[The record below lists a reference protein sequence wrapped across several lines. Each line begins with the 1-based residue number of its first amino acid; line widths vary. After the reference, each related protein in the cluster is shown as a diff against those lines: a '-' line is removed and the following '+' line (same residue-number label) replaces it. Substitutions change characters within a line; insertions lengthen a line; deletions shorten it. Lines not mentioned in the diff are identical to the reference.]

1 MPNTETRPRKS
12 ALIYLLLFACLA
24 LLALGVF
31 SAVQIQLKGQE
42 VFGSTDQVPW
52 NVIIA
57 GYVFLALAASGLCLT
72 ANFFELLN
80 IKRFQLLQKR
90 AHFLAVSFL
99 VPALAMLAMDLGQ
112 FSRMHHFILYPSLSS
127 PLWWMGTVY
136 GVYLVLLLSEFWA
149 IHKGYARMAYIFS
162 VITLIAA
169 VVATSILGG
178 IFSVIL
184 DRTLWFGSG
193 TPVWFVFSAVI
204 SGIAAMI
211 FMTILTYSLNGKS
224 MGDDLQQALR
234 ELGTILTVLLGIGL
248 VFTVWRLIASVY
260 VKVPDAFFIISSP
273 YGLQFWVLF
282 LGVGILA
289 PFLLLLTR
297 TKRKS
302 SAIEL
307 AGLLVLIGM
316 YVDKH
321 IFVLAG
327 QLRQSIDGTIAAY
340 ASTPAEWGLMLG
352 TVAAAV
358 LMYMFGERYLSLD
371 QAPRHAEATMPR
383 PAPVSRDEPD
393 APSLP
398 LAEENA
404 VRG

>member
-1 MPNTETRPRKS
+1 MPNTETQPRKS
-12 ALIYLLLFACLA
+12 ALIYLLFFACLA

-42 VFGSTDQVPW
+42 VFGSSDQVPW

-112 FSRMHHFILYPSLSS
+112 FTRMHHFILYPSLSS

-136 GVYLVLLLSEFWA
+136 GIYLVLLLSEFWA
-149 IHKGYARMAYIFS
+149 IHKGYARMAYTFS

-211 FMTILTYSLNGKS
+211 FMTILTYSLKGKP
-224 MGDDLQQALR
+224 MGEDLQQALR

-260 VKVPDAFFIISSP
+260 VKVPDTFFIIASP
-273 YGLQFWVLF
+273 YGFQFWVLF
-282 LGVGILA
+282 LGVGILV

-327 QLRQSIDGTIAAY
+327 QLRQSIDGTTAAY
-340 ASTPAEWGLMLG
+340 TSTPAEWGLMVG
-352 TVAAAV
+352 TMAAAI
-358 LMYMFGERYLSLD
+358 LLYMFGERFLSLD
-371 QAPRHAEATMPR
+371 HAPRHAEAEKPKAA
-383 PAPVSRDEPD
+383 PAPTDEPG
-393 APSLP
+393 AMAVSLP
-398 LAEENA
+398 EESVA
-404 VRG
+404 GG